1 MAAPVSWEAFVEAI
15 ATGVR
20 CVKDENL
27 LAAARLIAAADF
39 VITAGN
45 GGSSSLASHMAQAI
59 AKPDYA
65 AGGGRRAVCLT
76 DHVPTLTAHANDGG
90 WETALLNSA
99 EPFLRPGCLVIAFSS
114 SGKSPNICRLAAGA
128 RAVGLLPPGRDGAAP
143 RLLRAPA
150 GAGSSQAAPC
160 RFNLQRRATDP
171 LFPTQGTVRG
181 EAPFKKL
188 IRFDGQAH
196 SSSAANAGDPR
207 FPSLGNT
214 GLQRHREKPS
224 TVRDQPVAPQWAG
237 SRGLRQTAG
246 PGEQRDR

>member
-1 MAAPVSWEAFVEAI
+1 MAAPVSWEAFIEAI
-15 ATGVR
+15 AAGVR

-128 RAVGLLPPGRDGAAP
+128 RVVGCDVVAFTGFSGEPLRSMATVALHVDSSDYEVVEPVHDVLLHR
-143 RLLRAPA
+143 
-150 GAGSSQAAPC
+150 
-160 RFNLQRRATDP
+160 
-171 LFPTQGTVRG
+171 
-181 EAPFKKL
+181 
-188 IRFDGQAH
+188 IQAH
-196 SSSAANAGDPR
+196 
-207 FPSLGNT
+207 
-214 GLQRHREKPS
+214 
-224 TVRDQPVAPQWAG
+224 
-237 SRGLRQTAG
+237 LRQIKVATS
-246 PGEQRDR
+246 PT